1 MAARD
6 TTTLP
11 PIPTPPPAQPSRRWR
26 MPRTIVALMLR
37 EMATTYGRSP
47 GGYLWAIVEPALALA
62 VLTLLFSLV
71 LKSPSLGNSFPLFY
85 ASAYLPFTLFNDVA
99 NTMARSIR
107 FSRPLLNYPAVTFI
121 DALIAR
127 FLLTTMTHLVVGLV
141 ILTAILVLMDTHTLL
156 NVPRILE
163 GVALAAL
170 LGLSVGVLNCYLMT
184 AIPIWET
191 AWSIATRP
199 LFLMSGI
206 FYIYEGLPLMA
217 REILW
222 WNPLMHIT
230 GITRTGVYSTYQADY
245 TSVLYVLTVSG
256 ITLLTG
262 LLLLYRYNRDLME
275 R

>member
-26 MPRTIVALMLR
+26 MPRTIVALILR

-47 GGYLWAIVEPALALA
+47 GGYLWAVLEPAMALA
-62 VLTLLFSLV
+62 VLTTVFSLV
-71 LKSPSLGNSFPLFY
+71 LKTPSLGNSFPLFY
-85 ASAYLPFTLFNDVA
+85 ASAYLPFTLFNDIS
-99 NTMARSIR
+99 NTMARAIR

-127 FLLTTMTHLVVGLV
+127 FVLTTMTHLVVGLL

-163 GVALAAL
+163 GVALAAV

-184 AIPIWET
+184 SFPIWES

-206 FYIYEGLPLMA
+206 FYIYEDLPLLA

-230 GITRTGVYSTYQADY
+230 GIARTGVYSTYQADY